1 MFGFFER
8 LVDPF
13 PKQLAQTPP
22 TGVYQFCRYYTRG
35 MEPWLITMACLT
47 ATTAIS
53 EALLFGILGQVV
65 DWLSSSNPD
74 TFFED
79 SSYYLIGMAIF
90 MLVLIPLANAL
101 RSLIVNQTLMG
112 NFPMTVRWLA
122 HRYLLNQSYGF
133 FQNEFSGRIATKV
146 MQTALAVRDTVM
158 KLLDVILF
166 VVIYLMT
173 ALILVASADLRLCGP
188 LIIWLFFYILIQRY
202 FVPKMK
208 KIAMAQADARSLM
221 TGRIVDSYT
230 NIVTLKLFSHNN
242 RESEYVR
249 DGMNEFLNTVH
260 PQMRL
265 VTKLNISLWTL
276 NMALVFSTAALG
288 IYLWTNGDITPGAI
302 AIVMSLAIRL
312 TGMSHWILWEISS
325 LFENIGTVQD
335 GINTLSV
342 PSVVNDKNDADT
354 LIVSKGDIRFDQVSF
369 KYNAD
374 EPVFENLQLS
384 ILAGEKIGVV
394 GRSGAGK
401 SSLVSLLLRFY
412 DIQSGKITIDQQN
425 INDFRQ
431 ESLRANIAVVT
442 QDTSLLHRSVRENIM
457 FGRPEATEDE
467 MIIAAT
473 KAEAHDFVLSLR
485 DSVGRRGY
493 DAHVGERGVT
503 LSGGQRQRIA
513 IARVLL
519 KDAPI
524 LILDEAT
531 SALDSEVEASIQ
543 KSLYQLMKGK
553 TVIAIAHRLSTIA
566 AMDRLI
572 VFDQGAIIEEGT
584 HQELLEMNGV
594 YTKLWSH
601 QSGGFLGFD

>member
-13 PKQLAQTPP
+13 PKQLALTPP

-79 SSYYLIGMAIF
+79 SGYYLIGMAIF

-276 NMALVFSTAALG
+276 NMSLVFSTAALG
-288 IYLWTNGDITPGAI
+288 LYLWTNGDITPGAI

-354 LIVSKGDIRFDQVSF
+354 LIVSNGDIEFDQVSF
-369 KYNAD
+369 KYNPD
-374 EPVFENLQLS
+374 EPVFDNLQLS

-412 DIQSGKITIDQQN
+412 DIQSGQITIDQQN
-425 INDFRQ
+425 INNFRQ

-467 MIIAAT
+467 MIMAAT
-473 KAEAHDFVLSLR
+473 KAEAHDFILTLR

-543 KSLYQLMKGK
+543 QSLYQLMKGK

-584 HQELLEMNGV
+584 HQELLERNGV

>member
-13 PKQLAQTPP
+13 PKQLALTPP

-79 SSYYLIGMAIF
+79 SGYYLIGMAIF

-101 RSLIVNQTLMG
+101 RSLIVHQTLMG

-208 KIAMAQADARSLM
+208 KIAMVQADARSLM
-221 TGRIVDSYT
+221 MGRIVDSYT

-276 NMALVFSTAALG
+276 NMSLVFSTAALG
-288 IYLWTNGDITPGAI
+288 LYLWTNGDITPGAI

-354 LIVSKGDIRFDQVSF
+354 LIVSNGDIEFDQVSF
-369 KYNAD
+369 KYNPD
-374 EPVFENLQLS
+374 EPVFDNLQLS

-412 DIQSGKITIDQQN
+412 DIQSGQMTIDQQN
-425 INDFRQ
+425 INNFRQ

-467 MIIAAT
+467 MIMAAT
-473 KAEAHDFVLSLR
+473 KAEAHDFILTLR

-543 KSLYQLMKGK
+543 QSLYQLMKGK

-584 HQELLEMNGV
+584 HQELLERNGV